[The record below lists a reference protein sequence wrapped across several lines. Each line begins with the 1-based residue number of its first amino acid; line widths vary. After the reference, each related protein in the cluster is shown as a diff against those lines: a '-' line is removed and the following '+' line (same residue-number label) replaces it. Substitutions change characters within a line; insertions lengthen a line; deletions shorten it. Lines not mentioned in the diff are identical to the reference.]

1 MSVSYAHKH
10 EWMFVEFR
18 WTYPPAKKMP
28 SENFRARFTGH
39 ETFPLRQLW
48 LAKYTQYQQD
58 LLCSGQTEFPN
69 TKDAIVELGVG
80 KNMVSAMRFWAETA
94 GISKPN
100 SLELMPLGEM
110 IFGNGSRAGSCRG
123 LDENC
128 EHDAT
133 QWLVHWKLS
142 SVPEAFTG
150 SWFLF
155 NCVNSTTS
163 DRESL
168 LKSLKAFC
176 AEKEI
181 KASDATL
188 KRCIDVVL
196 RSYLPK
202 QTGKGHM
209 EDFIEPLLAELDLLT
224 PISRDAFEFHRS
236 AHPSLP
242 DGIFAFALMEYW
254 ERLPN
259 AGATLDFN
267 RIAFDYGS
275 PGRVF
280 KLDPKSVDMRLNRL
294 ETLTDSRLV
303 WSEQAGLRQVV
314 RSREALLK
322 PEAFKAV
329 LLKKAYA
336 E

>member
-1 MSVSYAHKH
+1 M
-10 EWMFVEFR
+10 
-18 WTYPPAKKMP
+18 PA
-28 SENFRARFTGH
+28 ETFRARFTGH

-48 LAKYTQYQQD
+48 LPKYTQYQQD
-58 LLCSGQTEFPN
+58 LLSAGYTKFP
-69 TKDAIVELGVG
+69 DAEEAIVELGVG
-80 KNMVSAMRFWAETA
+80 KNMVAAMRFWAETA

-100 SLELMPLGEM
+100 SLELTPLGELL
-110 IFGNGSRAGSCRG
+110 FSNGSCADLRG

-128 EHDAT
+128 ENDAT
-133 QWLVHWKLS
+133 QWLLHWKLS

-155 NCVNSTTS
+155 NCVNSPTA
-163 DRESL
+163 DRDSL

-176 AEKEI
+176 EEKTI
-181 KASDATL
+181 NASDATL
-188 KRCIDVVL
+188 KRCIEVVL

-224 PISRDAFEFHRS
+224 PITRDSFEFHRS

-254 ERLPN
+254 QRLPN

-294 ETLTDSRLV
+294 EALTDGQLV
-303 WSEQAGLRQVV
+303 WTEQAGLRQVV
-314 RSREALLK
+314 RSRDALRRV
-322 PEAFKAV
+322 EAFKVA
-329 LLKKAYA
+329 LLKKAYS